1 MNVYGGYQIV
11 DFKGNALSSTKKTI
25 TGTYNAI
32 KNANNKPIYVQG
44 LKISTTI
51 YNDCFLPCFA
61 GSNKYTLM
69 LPTGVIEVTNDD
81 GVKWVVNA

>member
-1 MNVYGGYQIV
+1 MIKNGGYQIV
-11 DFKGNALSSTKKTI
+11 DLKGQALSSTKKTI
-25 TGTYNAI
+25 AGTYNAI
-32 KNANNKPIYVQG
+32 LKSQGKPIYVQG
-44 LKISTTI
+44 LKISTTA

-61 GSNKYTLM
+61 GSNKFTLM

>member
-1 MNVYGGYQIV
+1 MIKNGGYQIV
-11 DFKGNALSSTKKTI
+11 DLKGEALSSTAKTI
-25 TGTYNAI
+25 AGTYTAI
-32 KNANNKPIYVQG
+32 QNANGKPIYVQG

-69 LPTGVIEVTNDD
+69 LPTGVIEVTNDNK
-81 GVKWVVNA
+81 VKWVVNA